1 MDDVPAR
8 SAARARLFARGGD
21 MGRRIAEHDWAASPV
36 GPIAYWPAALVHA
49 VGLLLPASAE
59 IVLFWGPEYVAFYND
74 AYAPTIGDKHP
85 RALGRPAR
93 ECWAELWDDLE
104 PLLAHVRRTGET
116 YSARDRP
123 FYIERSGYGEEVYF
137 DISYSAVPGD
147 DGSVGGVLCIV
158 SETTGRVRA
167 LRNVAAESDRLRESE
182 ARFRNLADSLPA
194 LVWLTDA
201 KGEIEFANDYFETML
216 GIPPA
221 RMVAE
226 GWSIAVRPEDAEEV
240 RRRARVRSVEPA
252 PGGGEFRVV
261 TAAGEERWIRGEIRP
276 RFVADTFHGFV
287 ACAIDV
293 TDSHRLGQE
302 LEQRVAARTAELVEQ
317 IAERERVEATL
328 HQMQRLEAVGQ
339 LTSGVAH
346 DFNNLL
352 TVVLGNVE
360 LLTHAAARGTLDERA
375 IQRLE
380 HVRTAA
386 QRGATL
392 TAQLLAFSRRQRLA
406 AKVVDLNETV
416 TGLIALLA
424 STLGR
429 AITIETALEPRPWRA
444 LVDPTQIEL
453 IILNLAINGR
463 DAMMTRVAAGG
474 TGGGTLTVA
483 TANVTCGPP
492 ERPEEPPAGDD
503 VRVAVH
509 DTGTGMTPEVLARA
523 FEPFF
528 TTKEVGKGSG
538 LGLAQVFGFAK
549 QSGGG
554 VRIDTVPGEGTTVSV
569 FLPRAT
575 GTQEHAPVAH
585 APGEEGGS
593 IAGRTVLVLDDEE
606 AVREVTA
613 ETLRNAGCRV
623 VEAAD
628 GEGALR
634 ALVEEPGI
642 EAVVADFA
650 MPRMNGVEFAAHA
663 ERRRPGLPI
672 LFVTGY
678 ADIDAIAAVPE
689 QRLIRKPF
697 EREAMIERLC
707 ALLEGR

>member
-21 MGRRIAEHDWAASPV
+21 MGRRIAEHDWGGSPV

-59 IVLFWGPEYVAFYND
+59 IVLFWGAEYVAFYND

-85 RALGRPAR
+85 HALGRPAR
-93 ECWAELWDDLE
+93 ECWSELWDDLE
-104 PLLAHVRRTGET
+104 PLLSHVRRTGET
-116 YSARDRP
+116 FSAKDRP

-158 SETTGRVRA
+158 SETTARVRA
-167 LRNVAAESDRLRESE
+167 LRDVGAESDRLRESE

-194 LVWLTDA
+194 LVWLTDE
-201 KGEIEFANDYFETML
+201 KGDIRFANDYFETML
-216 GIPPA
+216 GFPPA
-221 RMVAE
+221 RMITE

-240 RRRARVRSVEPA
+240 RRRARVRSVDPN

-261 TAAGEERWIRGEIRP
+261 TATGEERWIHGEIRP
-276 RFVADTFHGFV
+276 RFVSGEFHGFV

-293 TDSHRLGQE
+293 TDAHRLGEE
-302 LEQRVAARTAELVEQ
+302 LEQRVAERTGELTRQ

-352 TVVLGNVE
+352 TVVLGNVD
-360 LLTHAAARGTLDERA
+360 LLTHAAARGALDERA
-375 IQRLE
+375 LQRLE
-380 HVRTAA
+380 HVRSAA

-416 TGLIALLA
+416 TGLIALLG

-429 AITIETALEPRPWRA
+429 SITIETVLEPQPWPA

-453 IILNLAINGR
+453 IILNLAINAR
-463 DAMMTRVAAGG
+463 DAMV
-474 TGGGTLTVA
+474 GGGTLTVA
-483 TANVTCGPP
+483 TANVTCAAPA
-492 ERPEEPPAGDD
+492 RPEEPPAGDY
-503 VRVAVH
+503 VRVSVS
-509 DTGTGMTPEVLARA
+509 DTGTGMTPDVLARA

-554 VRIDTVPGEGTTVSV
+554 VRIDTVPDGGTTVGV

-575 GTQEHAPVAH
+575 GAQEAVAGNGAPAD
-585 APGEEGGS
+585 EGGS
-593 IAGRTVLVLDDEE
+593 IAGRTILVLDDEE

-628 GEGALR
+628 GDGALR
-634 ALVEEPGI
+634 ALADEAGI

-650 MPRMNGVEFAAHA
+650 MPRMNGVQFAELAQ
-663 ERRRPGLPI
+663 RDRPGLPI

-689 QRLIRKPF
+689 ERLIRKPF
-697 EREAMIERLC
+697 EREAVIERLC
-707 ALLEGR
+707 ALLDGK